1 MSYRNE
7 PVDEVMPASE
17 LKNGVLL
24 GESGQMMEN
33 ELVLQFNDI
42 QKQLMHSRS
51 IVEAM
56 ESEQIRLIEELEHV
70 QNENHR
76 LRANL
81 QNEKIRGTKYRP
93 ESQDSSAEEN
103 NLTSV
108 TRDEDSTSK
117 RVLQN
122 KMNRLSGCP
131 HPDDHALKMSC
142 NHEFEMVQKEVEM
155 ETAKT
160 ILQLQE
166 EITTLQSEL
175 QEKLRSMAEENASLQ
190 STVAAKDEEI
200 RQLSTEWERATLELT
215 NFLTDGCKSLKDA
228 TSQVESITCLFPC
241 VNVWISEHVEKA
253 AKICIEK
260 EENILLIKK
269 SLEDAQRTVLEMDQ
283 KLNSLRGVTIAL
295 AESQQLEDGAK
306 RTENLQVSTLP
317 EHKFIMAK
325 HLENQLMH
333 KEDAKSSA
341 EKCLLST
348 SFELKSF
355 DQEVS
360 VNNNE
365 VGSKLTNPNGSE
377 ANVDFE
383 MDLAHF
389 GLLEVYNC
397 IKTSCLNAE
406 DYFSF
411 LQSAIRDAFSIH
423 KKLILDLKNEIRDIR
438 GNFAQL
444 KTDYV
449 NLPINTVSS
458 PVICSFEVLIENQ
471 NNVLYQVRDELAF
484 VSNKLHSLKAFFCGD
499 MCELAIAES
508 LEEVDG
514 WSTDSS
520 TSTSSSK
527 SSSVNIVSEKMSGIT
542 LTGYHN
548 LDKKIAEQPSEQGLE
563 EGATHPDYQESEESQ
578 AWDKIPNPSEA
589 TLLSVQRELRTACHA
604 ISKLFALLTGNTSD
618 DYCRTLSVLHSPL
631 LMNNE
636 QNLIKNKDELVRMPE
651 RVNLVPNSQ
660 EMMQEDEFIKQVLS
674 LYYTIFFF
682 NLFLF
687 LNVLIELC
695 LHYPPPKK

>member
-1 MSYRNE
+1 
-7 PVDEVMPASE
+7 
-17 LKNGVLL
+17 
-24 GESGQMMEN
+24 MEN
-33 ELVLQFNDI
+33 ELVLQFNDM
-42 QKQLMHSRS
+42 QKQLMYSRS

-76 LRANL
+76 LREIL
-81 QNEKIRGTKYRP
+81 QNEKIKGRKYRL

-103 NLTSV
+103 YLTSV

-117 RVLQN
+117 GVLQS
-122 KMNRLSGCP
+122 KLNRLSGCS
-131 HPDDHALKMSC
+131 HLDEHAMKMSC

-175 QEKLRSMAEENASLQ
+175 QEKLQSMAEENASLR

-283 KLNSLRGVTIAL
+283 KLNSLKGVTIAL
-295 AESQQLEDGAK
+295 AEFHQLEDGTK
-306 RTENLQVSTLP
+306 RMENLQVSTLP

-325 HLENQLMH
+325 HLESQLMN
-333 KEDAKSSA
+333 KEEAKSSA
-341 EKCLLST
+341 EKYLPST

-365 VGSKLTNPNGSE
+365 VGSKLTNPNASE

-383 MDLAHF
+383 MDLACL
-389 GLLEVYNC
+389 GLLEVANC
-397 IKTSCLNAE
+397 IKMSCLNAE
-406 DYFSF
+406 DYLSF
-411 LQSAIRDAFSIH
+411 LQSAIRDAFSIQ
-423 KKLILDLKNEIRDIR
+423 KKLILDLRNEIHEIR
-438 GNFAQL
+438 GNVAQL

-449 NLPINTVSS
+449 NLSINTASS
-458 PVICSFEVLIENQ
+458 PVICSTEVLNKENQ
-471 NNVLYQVRDELAF
+471 NKILYQVRDELAC
-484 VSNKLHSLKAFFCGD
+484 VSNKLHSLTTSFCGD
-499 MCELAIAES
+499 MCELSISES

-514 WSTDSS
+514 WSTESS

-527 SSSVNIVSEKMSGIT
+527 SSAMNIGSEKMAGIT
-542 LTGYHN
+542 LTDYHN
-548 LDKKIAEQPSEQGLE
+548 SDKKKAAQSSEQGLE
-563 EGATHPDYQESEESQ
+563 EGETRLHYQESEESQ

-589 TLLSVQRELRTACHA
+589 TLFSVQGELRTACNA

-618 DYCRTLSVLHSPL
+618 DYCKALSVPHSPL

-636 QNLIKNKDELVRMPE
+636 QHLIKNGDELVKIPE
-651 RVNLVPNSQ
+651 SIKLVKNNK
-660 EMMQEDEFIKQVLS
+660 EMVQEDEFIKQVLS
-674 LYYTIFFF
+674 LYYTIFF
-682 NLFLF
+682 
-687 LNVLIELC
+687 LNSF
-695 LHYPPPKK
+695 YF

>member
-1 MSYRNE
+1 
-7 PVDEVMPASE
+7 
-17 LKNGVLL
+17 
-24 GESGQMMEN
+24 MEN
-33 ELVLQFNDI
+33 ELVLQFNDM

-51 IVEAM
+51 IAEAM

-76 LRANL
+76 LREIL
-81 QNEKIRGTKYRP
+81 QNEKIKGRKYRL
-93 ESQDSSAEEN
+93 ESQDSSAEEYY
-103 NLTSV
+103 LTSI

-117 RVLQN
+117 WVIQSKL
-122 KMNRLSGCP
+122 NRLSGCS
-131 HPDDHALKMSC
+131 HLDEHAMKMSC

-175 QEKLRSMAEENASLQ
+175 QEKLQSMAEENASLR

-260 EENILLIKK
+260 EKNILLIKK

-283 KLNSLRGVTIAL
+283 KLNSLKGVTIAL
-295 AESQQLEDGAK
+295 AEFQQLEDGTK
-306 RTENLQVSTLP
+306 RMENLQVSTLP

-325 HLENQLMH
+325 HLESQLMN
-333 KEDAKSSA
+333 KEEAKSNA
-341 EKCLLST
+341 EKNLPST

-365 VGSKLTNPNGSE
+365 VGSKLTNPNASE
-377 ANVDFE
+377 VNVDFE
-383 MDLAHF
+383 MDLACL
-389 GLLEVYNC
+389 GLLEVANC
-397 IKTSCLNAE
+397 IKMSCLNAE

-411 LQSAIRDAFSIH
+411 LQSAIRDAFSIQ
-423 KKLILDLKNEIRDIR
+423 KKLILDLMNEIHEIR
-438 GNFAQL
+438 GNVAQL

-449 NLPINTVSS
+449 NLSINTASS
-458 PVICSFEVLIENQ
+458 PVICSSEVLNKENQ
-471 NNVLYQVRDELAF
+471 NKILYQVRDELAC
-484 VSNKLHSLKAFFCGD
+484 VSNKLHSLTTSFCGD
-499 MCELAIAES
+499 MCELPISES

-514 WSTDSS
+514 WSTESS
-520 TSTSSSK
+520 ISFSSSK
-527 SSSVNIVSEKMSGIT
+527 SSVMNIGSEKMAGIT
-542 LTGYHN
+542 LTDYHN
-548 LDKKIAEQPSEQGLE
+548 SDKKKAEQSSEQDLE
-563 EGATHPDYQESEESQ
+563 EGETRLHYQEYEESQ
-578 AWDKIPNPSEA
+578 AWDKIPNPTEA
-589 TLLSVQRELRTACHA
+589 TLFSVQRELRTACNA

-618 DYCRTLSVLHSPL
+618 DYCKALSVPHSPL

-636 QNLIKNKDELVRMPE
+636 QHLIKNGDELVKIPE
-651 RVNLVPNSQ
+651 SIKMVQNNKEIV
-660 EMMQEDEFIKQVLS
+660 QEDEFIKQVLS
-674 LYYTIFFF
+674 LYYTIFF
-682 NLFLF
+682 
-687 LNVLIELC
+687 LNSFYL
-695 LHYPPPKK
+695 KMS